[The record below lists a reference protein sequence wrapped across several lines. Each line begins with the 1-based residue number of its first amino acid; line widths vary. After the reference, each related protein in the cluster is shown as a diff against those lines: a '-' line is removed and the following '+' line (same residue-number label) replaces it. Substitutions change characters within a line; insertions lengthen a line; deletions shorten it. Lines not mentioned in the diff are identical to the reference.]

1 MPEFSLPHDHGAHGH
16 TEDLYRELKNVE
28 HFGAVCDI
36 FKQLSDPTRVRIF
49 WLLSHREE
57 CVINIA
63 ALLDMSSPAVSH
75 HLRSLAQSGLIE
87 SRRCGKE
94 VYYKAGDTMQIKLLH
109 EIVEQ
114 VMQIACPEK
123 AVDYQDSQE
132 QIIRHVHNE
141 LTANLAERVTIE
153 ELSRKYLMNTTT
165 LKRCFKQVYGET
177 IAAHMKKHRMEQAAS
192 LLLKTQNDIAAIAQA
207 VGYESQSRFT
217 AAFKE
222 TYGELPTEYRRE
234 AVIKIRTGPQDTPAG
249 RLTYF
254 CVFYTYCWVSTS
266 TTPLVVMRSLGDDG
280 QGHKAE
286 RHERVDAPAD
296 AEREGRVLGCLKLV
310 VDLGQ
315 RTVGHDARDLQH
327 DRTLYRSVF
336 DHDDAAVVL
345 DDVIRGE
352 RHIGGVRADDD
363 DVVRVMRNAGR
374 DRAGFQAVA

>member
-75 HLRSLAQSGLIE
+75 HLRSLTQSGLIE

-153 ELSRKYLMNTTT
+153 ELSRK
-165 LKRCFKQVYGET
+165 
-177 IAAHMKKHRMEQAAS
+177 
-192 LLLKTQNDIAAIAQA
+192 
-207 VGYESQSRFT
+207 
-217 AAFKE
+217 
-222 TYGELPTEYRRE
+222 
-234 AVIKIRTGPQDTPAG
+234 
-249 RLTYF
+249 
-254 CVFYTYCWVSTS
+254 
-266 TTPLVVMRSLGDDG
+266 
-280 QGHKAE
+280 
-286 RHERVDAPAD
+286 
-296 AEREGRVLGCLKLV
+296 
-310 VDLGQ
+310 
-315 RTVGHDARDLQH
+315 
-327 DRTLYRSVF
+327 
-336 DHDDAAVVL
+336 
-345 DDVIRGE
+345 
-352 RHIGGVRADDD
+352 
-363 DVVRVMRNAGR
+363 
-374 DRAGFQAVA
+374 

>member
-123 AVDYQDSQE
+123 TVDFQASQE
-132 QIIRHVHNE
+132 QIIRHVHDE
-141 LTANLAERVTIE
+141 LTNNLTERVTIE

-177 IAAHMKKHRMEQAAS
+177 IAAHMKKHRMEEAA
-192 LLLKTQNDIAAIAQA
+192 LRLRKTQEEVAVIAKA
-207 VGYESQSRFT
+207 VGFESPSRFC
-217 AAFKE
+217 AVFRE
-222 TYGELPTEYRRE
+222 TYGQSPGEYRR
-234 AVIKIRTGPQDTPAG
+234 AQ
-249 RLTYF
+249 
-254 CVFYTYCWVSTS
+254 
-266 TTPLVVMRSLGDDG
+266 
-280 QGHKAE
+280 AE
-286 RHERVDAPAD
+286 MGGSE
-296 AEREGRVLGCLKLV
+296 EG
-310 VDLGQ
+310 
-315 RTVGHDARDLQH
+315 
-327 DRTLYRSVF
+327 
-336 DHDDAAVVL
+336 
-345 DDVIRGE
+345 
-352 RHIGGVRADDD
+352 
-363 DVVRVMRNAGR
+363 
-374 DRAGFQAVA
+374 

>member
-1 MPEFSLPHDHGAHGH
+1 MQPFELPHQHEDASHLHELEEYLRR
-16 TEDLYRELKNVE
+16 TEYFQTVALVFR
-28 HFGAVCDI
+28 
-36 FKQLSDPTRVRIF
+36 QLSDANRVRLF
-49 WLLSHREE
+49 WLLCHCEE
-57 CVINIA
+57 CVVNIA
-63 ALLDMSSPAVSH
+63 AMMDMSSPAVSH

-207 VGYESQSRFT
+207 VGYESQSRFA

-222 TYGELPTEYRRE
+222 TYGELPTEYRR
-234 AVIKIRTGPQDTPAG
+234 R
-249 RLTYF
+249 
-254 CVFYTYCWVSTS
+254 
-266 TTPLVVMRSLGDDG
+266 RS
-280 QGHKAE
+280 
-286 RHERVDAPAD
+286 
-296 AEREGRVLGCLKLV
+296 
-310 VDLGQ
+310 
-315 RTVGHDARDLQH
+315 
-327 DRTLYRSVF
+327 
-336 DHDDAAVVL
+336 
-345 DDVIRGE
+345 
-352 RHIGGVRADDD
+352 
-363 DVVRVMRNAGR
+363 
-374 DRAGFQAVA
+374 

>member
-1 MPEFSLPHDHGAHGH
+1 MPDFSLPHHHGGEEYAASLH
-16 TEDLYRELKNVE
+16 RELLNLP
-28 HFGAVCDI
+28 HFTAVSEI

-132 QIIRHVHNE
+132 QIIRHVHDE

-222 TYGELPTEYRRE
+222 TYGELPTEYRR
-234 AVIKIRTGPQDTPAG
+234 R
-249 RLTYF
+249 
-254 CVFYTYCWVSTS
+254 
-266 TTPLVVMRSLGDDG
+266 RS
-280 QGHKAE
+280 
-286 RHERVDAPAD
+286 
-296 AEREGRVLGCLKLV
+296 
-310 VDLGQ
+310 
-315 RTVGHDARDLQH
+315 
-327 DRTLYRSVF
+327 
-336 DHDDAAVVL
+336 
-345 DDVIRGE
+345 
-352 RHIGGVRADDD
+352 
-363 DVVRVMRNAGR
+363 
-374 DRAGFQAVA
+374 

>member
-1 MPEFSLPHDHGAHGH
+1 MPEFSLPHDHGAYGH

-132 QIIRHVHNE
+132 QIIRHVHDE
-141 LTANLAERVTIE
+141 LTDNLAARVTIE
-153 ELSRKYLMNTTT
+153 
-165 LKRCFKQVYGET
+165 
-177 IAAHMKKHRMEQAAS
+177 
-192 LLLKTQNDIAAIAQA
+192 
-207 VGYESQSRFT
+207 
-217 AAFKE
+217 
-222 TYGELPTEYRRE
+222 
-234 AVIKIRTGPQDTPAG
+234 
-249 RLTYF
+249 
-254 CVFYTYCWVSTS
+254 
-266 TTPLVVMRSLGDDG
+266 
-280 QGHKAE
+280 
-286 RHERVDAPAD
+286 
-296 AEREGRVLGCLKLV
+296 
-310 VDLGQ
+310 
-315 RTVGHDARDLQH
+315 
-327 DRTLYRSVF
+327 
-336 DHDDAAVVL
+336 
-345 DDVIRGE
+345 
-352 RHIGGVRADDD
+352 
-363 DVVRVMRNAGR
+363 
-374 DRAGFQAVA
+374 

>member
-1 MPEFSLPHDHGAHGH
+1 MPEFSLPHDHGAHQH
-16 TEDLYRELKNVE
+16 EEEVRRVLADDARFSAVAEL
-28 HFGAVCDI
+28 FRSLG
-36 FKQLSDPTRVRIF
+36 DPTRVRIF

-75 HLRSLAQSGLIE
+75 HLRSLTQSGLIE

-217 AAFKE
+217 SAFRE
-222 TYGELPTEYRRE
+222 CYGVSPGEYRR
-234 AVIKIRTGPQDTPAG
+234 AHTPA
-249 RLTYF
+249 
-254 CVFYTYCWVSTS
+254 
-266 TTPLVVMRSLGDDG
+266 
-280 QGHKAE
+280 
-286 RHERVDAPAD
+286 
-296 AEREGRVLGCLKLV
+296 
-310 VDLGQ
+310 
-315 RTVGHDARDLQH
+315 
-327 DRTLYRSVF
+327 
-336 DHDDAAVVL
+336 
-345 DDVIRGE
+345 
-352 RHIGGVRADDD
+352 
-363 DVVRVMRNAGR
+363 
-374 DRAGFQAVA
+374 

>member
-1 MPEFSLPHDHGAHGH
+1 MPEFSLPHDHGTHGH

-165 LKRCFKQVYGET
+165 LKRCFK
-177 IAAHMKKHRMEQAAS
+177 HRMEQAAS

-222 TYGELPTEYRRE
+222 TYGELPTEYRR
-234 AVIKIRTGPQDTPAG
+234 R
-249 RLTYF
+249 
-254 CVFYTYCWVSTS
+254 
-266 TTPLVVMRSLGDDG
+266 RS
-280 QGHKAE
+280 
-286 RHERVDAPAD
+286 
-296 AEREGRVLGCLKLV
+296 
-310 VDLGQ
+310 
-315 RTVGHDARDLQH
+315 
-327 DRTLYRSVF
+327 
-336 DHDDAAVVL
+336 
-345 DDVIRGE
+345 
-352 RHIGGVRADDD
+352 
-363 DVVRVMRNAGR
+363 
-374 DRAGFQAVA
+374 